1 MQEAAAQEK
10 PEQPDKSER
19 LCPNCGA
26 DLRGPYCH
34 ACGQPT
40 RSFIRALP
48 GLVREIAGETL
59 YYDSRMW
66 RTLKTLLLQPGQLSR
81 EYVFGKRARYTP
93 PVRLY
98 LVCSILA
105 FLLIGL
111 VINTA
116 NVTPWTAQFDQAD
129 TGQESSAPSPPSAPT
144 FSFGEGNWDAETN
157 PVELGW
163 LSERGNAWLNR
174 QIQQIADNSTEV
186 QRNPAR
192 LLRTAA
198 GMLPQ
203 TMFVL
208 LPLFAILV
216 GLFYL
221 FSGRYYIEHLLL
233 QVHNHSF
240 LFLILIALYLIASLR
255 TEIIAAEI
263 TGGGL
268 MAGTLGLMS
277 FVIWTWIPVYL
288 WISLKRFYAQGWLM
302 TTVKFLVLAW
312 SYSMLITFGLVAV
325 IVLGLWR
332 L

>member
-10 PEQPDKSER
+10 SEQAEKSER

-48 GLVREIAGETL
+48 GLIREIAGETL

-66 RTLKTLLLQPGQLSR
+66 RTLTTLLFKPGQLSR

-116 NVTPWTAQFDQAD
+116 NVTPWTAQFEDSATEQD
-129 TGQESSAPSPPSAPT
+129 SSNPAPPSAPSI
-144 FSFGEGNWDAETN
+144 SFGEGNWDAETN
-157 PVELGW
+157 PVEIAW
-163 LSERGNAWLNR
+163 LSEGGNAWIN
-174 QIQQIADNSTEV
+174 QQVQRIADNSTEV

-208 LPLFAILV
+208 LPLFAMLV

-255 TEIIAAEI
+255 SSI
-263 TGGGL
+263 TDAGISGGGL
-268 MAGTLGLMS
+268 MAGSLTLLS
-277 FVIWTWIPVYL
+277 ILIWIWIPVYL
-288 WISLKRFYAQGWLM
+288 WMSLKRFYAQGWLM
-302 TTVKFLVLAW
+302 TTSKFLILAW
-312 SYSMLITFGLVAV
+312 SYSILLTFGLVA
-325 IVLGLWR
+325 IVLLGLWT

>member
-1 MQEAAAQEK
+1 MQEAAKPAK
-10 PEQPDKSER
+10 PEQSES
-19 LCPNCGA
+19 LCANCGA
-26 DLRGPYCH
+26 ELRGPYCH

-48 GLVREIAGETL
+48 GLIREIAGETL

-66 RTLKTLLLQPGQLSR
+66 RTLKTLLLHPGELSR

-116 NVTPWTAQFDQAD
+116 NVTPWTAQFEDSVSEQDVSGPA
-129 TGQESSAPSPPSAPT
+129 PPSAPS
-144 FSFGEGNWDAETN
+144 FSFGEGEWDAESN
-157 PVELGW
+157 PVEISW
-163 LSERGNAWLNR
+163 LSERANTWLNR
-174 QIQQIADNSTEV
+174 QIQRIADNSTEV

-192 LLRTAA
+192 LMRTAA

-208 LPLFAILV
+208 LPLFAMLV

-255 TEIIAAEI
+255 SSI
-263 TGGGL
+263 TDAGISGAGL
-268 MAGTLGLMS
+268 MAGSLTLASVL
-277 FVIWTWIPVYL
+277 IWTWIPVYL
-288 WISLKRFYAQGWLM
+288 WMSLKRFYAQGWLM
-302 TTVKFLVLAW
+302 TTIKFLILAW
-312 SYSMLITFGLVAV
+312 SYSILLTFGLVTV
-325 IVLGLWR
+325 VLLGLWR